1 MRKPLFKIGALTLAA
16 AVGVTPVT
24 AHASAGSKVQVQK
37 GNGYIAIAGRGTE
50 SLKETLKELGITG
63 GNGNIIC
70 PPDTEKPVQKPDT
83 PDTDTPDTEKP
94 GTPDTDT
101 PDADRPG
108 TPDADR
114 PGMPDTDK
122 PGTDIPDTD
131 IPDAETPEVPDTP
144 DTEKPGTPD
153 TEEPDTDVSDGELSS
168 QAAAVL
174 SLVNKERAKEG
185 LPALKIDAKVTKAAN
200 VRAREI
206 KKSFSHTRPDG
217 SSYST
222 ALKEQGVS
230 YRMSGENIAW
240 GQKTPEQVMNAWM
253 SSSGHRANIMNK
265 NYKNIGIGYYEDEKG
280 VKYWVQLFTA

>member
-63 GNGNIIC
+63 GNGNVIC

-83 PDTDTPDTEKP
+83 PDT
-94 GTPDTDT
+94 
-101 PDADRPG
+101 
-108 TPDADR
+108 
-114 PGMPDTDK
+114 
-122 PGTDIPDTD
+122 
-131 IPDAETPEVPDTP
+131 DTP

>member
-24 AHASAGSKVQVQK
+24 AYASAGSKVQVHK
-37 GNGYIAIAGRGTE
+37 GNGDIAIAGRGTE
-50 SLKETLKELGITG
+50 SLKGTLKELGITG
-63 GNGNIIC
+63 GNGNVIC

-83 PDTDTPDTEKP
+83 PDTDTPDTPDTDRPGTPDTDQPEKP
-94 GTPDTDT
+94 GTPD
-101 PDADRPG
+101 AE
-108 TPDADR
+108 
-114 PGMPDTDK
+114 K
-122 PGTDIPDTD
+122 PGTGTPDTD
-131 IPDAETPEVPDTP
+131 IPDAEKPEVPDTP

-240 GQKTPEQVMNAWM
+240 GQKTPEQVMNAWI